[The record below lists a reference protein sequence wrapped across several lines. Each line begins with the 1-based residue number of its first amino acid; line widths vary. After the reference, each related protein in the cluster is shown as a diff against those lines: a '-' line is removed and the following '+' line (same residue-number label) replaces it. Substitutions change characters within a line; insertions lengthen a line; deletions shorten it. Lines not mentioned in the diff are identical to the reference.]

1 MRPKKIET
9 QKNSEVFDTFV
20 NKIMVGD
27 CLAGMKTLPD
37 SSVDMILCDLPYGT
51 TQCKWDSVIP
61 FEPLW
66 RELTR
71 VIKDRGAIVLTAS
84 QPFTSALV
92 MSNPK
97 MFRYS
102 WVWEKS
108 KATGY
113 LNAKK
118 RPLVAHEDVLVFSK
132 KPLTYNPQMT
142 KGEPYNKGEALR
154 PTDVY
159 GAQRPVLVE
168 NKDGMRYPRSVQ
180 YFKTA
185 ESEGDVIHP
194 TQKPLS
200 LFEYLIQTYSNEG
213 EIIMD
218 CCMGSGTTAV
228 AAIKTGRLFIGFE
241 KDKNYAKKSEERIK
255 KILPNFSLIKQ
266 DDLTSQYKRIFQKKS
281 FENNRNEAKELAC
294 L

>member
-1 MRPKKIET
+1 MGAIENKKFAGID
-9 QKNSEVFDTFV
+9 SLISIR
-20 NKIMVGD
+20 NKIFVED
-27 CLAGMKTLPD
+27 CLTGMNRIPD
-37 SSVDMILCDLPYGT
+37 GSVDMVLCDLPYGT
-51 TQCKWDSVIP
+51 TQCKWDAVIP
-61 FEPLW
+61 FAPLW
-66 RELTR
+66 EQLSR
-71 VIKDRGAIVLTAS
+71 VIKERGAIVLTAS

-113 LNAKK
+113 LNAKI

-132 KPLTYNPQMT
+132 KPIKYRPKMT
-142 KGEPYNKGEALR
+142 QGVPYNKGEALR

-159 GAQRPVLVE
+159 GVQKPVLVE
-168 NKDGMRYPRSVQ
+168 NKDGRRYPRSVQ

-185 ESEGDVIHP
+185 ESEGEVIHP

-200 LFEYLIQTYSNEG
+200 LFEYLIDTYTSEG
-213 EIIMD
+213 EIILD

-228 AAIKTGRLFIGFE
+228 AAARTNRSFVGFE
-241 KDKNYAKKSEERIK
+241 MGAGYAKAAE
-255 KILPNFSLIKQ
+255 
-266 DDLTSQYKRIFQKKS
+266 KRIIEVCDD
-281 FENNRNEAKELAC
+281 FELVHREVRRQGVL
-294 L
+294 